1 LADQKSLQVTKTS
14 SQRLLIEGEVVLQAN
29 EKQLLRQENTMK
41 ANPLKSK
48 PALLAAIGLVALGM
62 LAYAATTVIVAVG
75 VIPHSEFLNGPATVT
90 FRTISFA
97 PGEVGAWHYHPGPL
111 FNVVTQ
117 GTVTVEDG
125 CGEEQ
130 AFTVGQAFE
139 EGGRVHRPKNLG
151 TVATFAYQVFIVPE
165 GSPTTVNI
173 PNNERRCGPP
183 RGVDDCKGNWINFT
197 HPRTF
202 SNQGDCIQYVNTG
215 K

>member
-1 LADQKSLQVTKTS
+1 MKT
-14 SQRLLIEGEVVLQAN
+14 
-29 EKQLLRQENTMK
+29 
-41 ANPLKSK
+41 NPLKNK
-48 PALLAAIGLVALGM
+48 TALFIALGLVALGM

-75 VIPHSEFLNGPATVT
+75 TIPHSDLFDGPATVT
-90 FRTISFA
+90 LRTISFA

-111 FNVVTQ
+111 FNVVTR

-125 CGEEQ
+125 CGQEQ

-151 TVATFAYQVFIVPE
+151 TEATFAHQTFVVPE

-183 RGVDDCKGNWINFT
+183 RNVDECKQAAGSTFT
-197 HPRTF
+197 HPRSF
-202 SNQGDCIQYVNTG
+202 SSQGDCIQYINTG